1 MYFSVEPR
9 MVKTGFCVRVYNVV
23 VSLLLVC
30 SQNGLWLAGRIHVAI
45 MGCMVQPYYCGRD
58 VGFRSLYRC
67 SLGGL
72 LTGVSSGPVHIKC
85 GLGGLCILWPCSQG
99 WPQWPVHIK
108 CGLGGLFTLSVAS
121 AACSH

>member
-30 SQNGLWLAGRIHVAI
+30 SQNGLWLA
-45 MGCMVQPYYCGRD
+45 RD

-72 LTGVSSGPVHIKC
+72 FTGVSLGPVHIKC